1 MRQWLYVPQLTLALH
16 ARLSQNLGRGEQD
29 GSMDEAL
36 ILVDRTDR
44 HAGTT
49 PVDYQN
55 HMLPQVSR
63 TFALTIPQLPAEL
76 QTAVANAY
84 LLCRMADTIEDE
96 PGLTVVQKHSFQS
109 AFLDV
114 VMGKADAGRLS
125 DELSQH
131 LTEQTLAAERDL
143 IRHMPQVL
151 AVTATLNATQRNAT
165 LACLTVMTQGMAEF
179 QNKASLLGLAD
190 RQELDR
196 YCYCVAGCVGET
208 LTEFFIDYAPELGP
222 QRQTLRTLAR
232 SFGAGLQ
239 LTNILKDQRADAERG
254 VCWLPRDLL
263 DAHHVEP
270 GQLQVGDRHPGHN
283 QVIAELVGT
292 ANVHLSRALEFTLLI
307 PARHSGIRR
316 FLAWTIGLA
325 LLTLRNVQARPDAP
339 VKVSHAEVAWILRL
353 TRLSQR
359 SNIGLRMLHKLA
371 SSRLPVTPLEAD

>member
-1 MRQWLYVPQLTLALH
+1 LTLALC
-16 ARLSQNLGRGEQD
+16 AGLNQDLGRGEQD

-36 ILVDRTDR
+36 ILVDRTDCYT
-44 HAGTT
+44 GTT
-49 PVDYQN
+49 PSDYQN
-55 HMLPQVSR
+55 HILPQVSR
-63 TFALTIPQLPAEL
+63 TFALTIPQLPAKL

-114 VMGKADAGRLS
+114 VMGKADAACLS
-125 DELSQH
+125 DELGRH
-131 LTEQTLAAERDL
+131 LTERTLAAERDL
-143 IRHMPQVL
+143 IRHLPQVL

-190 RQELDR
+190 RNELDR

-208 LTEFFIDYAPELGP
+208 LTEFFIDYAPELAP
-222 QRQTLRTLAR
+222 QRQTLRRLAR

-263 DAHHVEP
+263 DAHQVEP
-270 GQLQVGDRHPGHN
+270 GQLQVGDCHPGHN

-292 ANVHLSRALEFTLLI
+292 ANAHLFQALEFTLLI

-325 LLTLRNVQARPDAP
+325 LLTLRNVQACPEAP
-339 VKVSHAEVAWILRL
+339 AKVSYADVAMILRL
-353 TRLSQR
+353 TRLSER
-359 SNIGLRMLHKLA
+359 SDTGLRMLHKLA
-371 SSRLPVTPLEAD
+371 SRKLPVTQLAAD

>member
-1 MRQWLYVPQLTLALH
+1 
-16 ARLSQNLGRGEQD
+16 
-29 GSMDEAL
+29 MDETL
-36 ILVDRTDR
+36 ILVDHTDR

-49 PVDYQN
+49 PADYQN
-55 HMLPQVSR
+55 HILPQVSR
-63 TFALTIPQLPAEL
+63 TFALTIPQLPIEL
-76 QTAVANAY
+76 QNAVANAY

-114 VMGKADAGRLS
+114 VMGKADAVRLS
-125 DELSQH
+125 EELSRH
-131 LTEQTLAAERDL
+131 LTERTLAAERDL

-151 AVTATLNATQRNAT
+151 AVTDTLNPTQRNAT

-179 QNKASLLGLAD
+179 QNKASLSGLAD

-208 LTEFFIDYAPELGP
+208 LTEFFIDHAPELTP
-222 QRQTLRTLAR
+222 QRQVLRKLAR

-239 LTNILKDQRADAERG
+239 LTNILKDQRADAERS

-263 DAHHVEP
+263 EAHQVEP
-270 GQLQVGDRHPGHN
+270 GQLQTGFGHPGHAS
-283 QVIAELVGT
+283 VIAELVGT
-292 ANVHLSRALEFTLLI
+292 ANAHLLQALEFTLLI
-307 PARHSGIRR
+307 PPRQTGIRR

-325 LLTLRNVQARPDAP
+325 LLTLRNVQTCPEAP
-339 VKVSHAEVAWILRL
+339 ATVSHAQVAWIMRL

-359 SNIGLRMLHKLA
+359 SGSGLRMLHKMA
-371 SSRLPVTPLEAD
+371 SRKLPMTVTDAF

>member
-1 MRQWLYVPQLTLALH
+1 
-16 ARLSQNLGRGEQD
+16 
-29 GSMDEAL
+29 MDEAL

-44 HAGTT
+44 RAGTT
-49 PVDYQN
+49 PVDFQN
-55 HMLPQVSR
+55 HILPQVSR
-63 TFALTIPQLPAEL
+63 TFALTIPQLPAKL
-76 QTAVANAY
+76 QTAVANVY

-96 PGLTVVQKHSFQS
+96 PGLTPDQKHRYQS

-125 DELSQH
+125 DELGRH
-131 LTEQTLAAERDL
+131 LTERTLAAERDL

-179 QNKASLLGLAD
+179 QNKVSLLGLAD
-190 RQELDR
+190 RKELDR

-208 LTEFFIDYAPELGP
+208 LTEFFIDYAPELAP
-222 QRQTLRTLAR
+222 QRQTLRRLAR

-263 DAHHVEP
+263 DAHQVES

-283 QVIAELVGT
+283 QVIAELIGT
-292 ANVHLSRALEFTLLI
+292 ANAHLSRALEFTLLI

-316 FLAWTIGLA
+316 FLAWTLGLA
-325 LLTLRNVQARPDAP
+325 LLTLRNVQACPEAP
-339 VKVSHAEVAWILRL
+339 VKVSHAEVAWIMRL
-353 TRLSQR
+353 THLSQR
-359 SNIGLRMLHKLA
+359 SNTGLRMLYQIA
-371 SSRLPVTPLEAD
+371 SRQLPLTRLKTD

>member
-1 MRQWLYVPQLTLALH
+1 
-16 ARLSQNLGRGEQD
+16 
-29 GSMDEAL
+29 MDEAL

-55 HMLPQVSR
+55 HILPQVSR

-76 QTAVANAY
+76 RTAVANAY

-114 VMGKADAGRLS
+114 VMGKADAVRLS
-125 DELSQH
+125 DELSRH
-131 LTEQTLAAERDL
+131 LTERTLAAERDL

-151 AVTATLNATQRNAT
+151 AVTATLNATQRHAT

-179 QNKASLLGLAD
+179 QNKASLSGLAD

-208 LTEFFIDYAPELGP
+208 LTEFFIDYAPELAP
-222 QRQTLRTLAR
+222 QRQALRKLAR

-239 LTNILKDQRADAERG
+239 LTNILKDQRDDAARG

-263 DAHHVEP
+263 AEHRVEAEH
-270 GQLQVGDRHPGHN
+270 LQAGVHHPGHTKAI
-283 QVIAELVGT
+283 VELVGT
-292 ANVHLSRALEFTLLI
+292 ANAHLLQALDFTLLI
-307 PARHSGIRR
+307 PARHTRIRR

-325 LLTLRNVQARPDAP
+325 LLTLRNVQACPEAP
-339 VKVSHAEVAWILRL
+339 VKVSHSEVAWILRL

-359 SNIGLRMLHKLA
+359 SDTGLRMLHKLA
-371 SSRLPVTPLEAD
+371 SRKLPLTRLAAD